1 MQPRVVMV
9 LQARMGSTRLPGK
22 SMLPLAGRPLVAR
35 VLERV
40 KRCRVVDD
48 IVLATT
54 RKGEDDP
61 LVDVAGECGL
71 RVFRGSENDLVDR
84 YYQCAR
90 QYNADVVVRIP
101 ADNPA
106 PEPSIIDQTVS
117 YHLSSDNDFST
128 SYPDVLDNGFPDGVG
143 CEVYNMNALEEVWR
157 TSSDPRNREHP
168 HTNFYENPDRYRM
181 GAPKCPAELRRPDIV
196 LDVNTQAE
204 YDFMV
209 QLYEDLYPA
218 NPCFTISDIIDWY
231 DRVYRGAK
239 FEGDDTTS

>member
-1 MQPRVVMV
+1 MI

-40 KRCRVVDD
+40 RRCRMVDD

-54 RKGEDDP
+54 QKGEDDL
-61 LVDVAGECGL
+61 LVDVAGEFDL
-71 RVFRGSENDLVDR
+71 SVFRGSENDLVDR

-90 QYNADVVVRIP
+90 QYHADVIVRVP

-117 YHLSSDNDFST
+117 YHLSSGNDFST
-128 SYPDVLDNGFPDGVG
+128 SYPDVLDNRFPDGVG

-157 TSSDPRNREHP
+157 ASSDPRNREHP
-168 HTNFYENPDRYRM
+168 HTNFYENPDRYRI
-181 GAPKCPAELRRPDIV
+181 GTPECPAELRRPDIV

-204 YDFMV
+204 YDFMA
-209 QLYEDLYPA
+209 QLYETLYPA
-218 NPCFTISDIIDWY
+218 NPCFTIGDVIDWY
-231 DRVYRGAK
+231 DNVYRGTK
-239 FEGDDTTS
+239 CTK